1 MAPKEDQD
9 RLQRMVEQCF
19 RREAGPHAAIP
30 DAAQDLIATGA
41 LDSMG
46 WVSFLRALESASG
59 RNDLGALL
67 AERTASLESIFE
79 ALRETRRESSSSS
92 VESPQTTKVATA
104 IAVYLASSS
113 AAVGSRSLPSEEVDR
128 AFGMPAGKLRLR
140 AGIESLAYAAKNETE
155 LTLGA
160 RAAQEALH
168 DSACAIQEIDWII
181 ATSETHLA
189 YPSLAAQ
196 LHSQLLARE
205 TCGALDVG
213 GACLGLLNGF
223 AAAQGLIVSG
233 NARNILVVT
242 SDVHSRLFTPQRVPG
257 EFGGLFGDGAS
268 AFLLRAAEG
277 VPPPNAFILGKF
289 FFGCAGQYAGAIRV
303 AQASGGNLTVHFDGE
318 ALSRAAITRLEKVI
332 LQAEIRSGFA
342 ISTALGLATHQPNP
356 RLVRLLAKQ
365 LGVPQDMFPDVAQ
378 KFGNLG
384 SSTCGVALHSV
395 LQSAGNDQ
403 PERRGP
409 IFLASLGP
417 GLLFGGGW
425 LVFARSTAD

>member
-1 MAPKEDQD
+1 MAPKEVQD
-9 RLQRMVEQCF
+9 RWQRLVEQCF
-19 RREAGPHAAIP
+19 RREAGAHAAIP
-30 DAAQDLIATGA
+30 GPAQDLIATGA

-46 WVSFLRALESASG
+46 WVSFLRTLESASG

-67 AERTASLESIFE
+67 AERTASFESIFQV
-79 ALRETRRESSSSS
+79 LRETQRESSSSA
-92 VESPQTTKVATA
+92 VESPQTAKVATA
-104 IAVYLASSS
+104 NAVYLASSS
-113 AAVGSRSLPSEEVDR
+113 AVVGSRLVPSEEVDG

-168 DSACAIQEIDWII
+168 ASACAIQEIDWII

-223 AAAQGLIVSG
+223 AAAQGLIASG
-233 NARNILVVT
+233 NACNILVVT
-242 SDVHSRLFTPQRVPG
+242 SDVHSRLLTPERVSG

-268 AFLLRAAEG
+268 AFLLRTAEG
-277 VPPPNAFILGKF
+277 VSPPNACALGEF

-303 AQASGGNLTVHFDGE
+303 AQAPGGNLDVHFDGE

-332 LQAEIRSGFA
+332 RQAEICSGFA
-342 ISTALGLATHQPNP
+342 VSTALGLATHQPNP

-365 LGVPQDMFPDVAQ
+365 LGVPRDMFPNVAQ

-384 SSTCGVALHSV
+384 SSTGGVALHSV
-395 LQSAGNDQ
+395 LQSVGNVQAGKY
-403 PERRGP
+403 GP

-425 LVFARSTAD
+425 LVFPRATAD

>member
-1 MAPKEDQD
+1 MAPKEEQD
-9 RLQRMVEQCF
+9 RWQRLVEQCF
-19 RREAGPHAAIP
+19 RREAGPQATIP
-30 DAAQDLIATGA
+30 DLAQDLIATGA

-59 RNDLGALL
+59 ENDLGALL
-67 AERTASLESIFE
+67 AKRTASFESIFQV
-79 ALRETRRESSSSS
+79 LRETQRESSSSA
-92 VESPQTTKVATA
+92 VESPRTTKVATA
-104 IAVYLASSS
+104 TAVYLASSS
-113 AAVGSRSLPSEEVDR
+113 AAVGSRTVPSEEVDR

-140 AGIESLAYAAKNETE
+140 AGIESLAYAAKDETE

-168 DSACAIQEIDWII
+168 ASACAVQEIDWII
-181 ATSETHLA
+181 ATSETHLS
-189 YPSLAAQ
+189 YPSLAAR

-223 AAAQGLIVSG
+223 AAAQGLIGSG
-233 NARNILVVT
+233 NARNILVLT
-242 SDVHSRLFTPQRVPG
+242 SDVHSRLFTPERVAG

-277 VPPPNAFILGKF
+277 VPPPNACVLGEF

-303 AQASGGNLTVHFDGE
+303 AQAPGGNLDVHFDGE

-332 LQAEIRSGFA
+332 LQAEMRSGFA
-342 ISTALGLATHQPNP
+342 ISTALGFATHQPNP

-365 LGVPQDMFPDVAQ
+365 LGLPRDRFPNVAQ
-378 KFGNLG
+378 RFGNLG

-395 LQSAGNDQ
+395 LASTRNGK
-403 PERRGP
+403 EVRYRP

-425 LVFARSTAD
+425 LVFAPGTAD